1 MKAKTRSVTIILST
15 SRAIFTLAAS
25 FISSMAWF
33 SASRNVKANGSGFEV
48 SKENSILDSI
58 EIHSDAISAD
68 DVVLIHDDLLATGG
82 SMKAAYDLVSLFH
95 PREIFINF
103 IIELRMEGLKGREA
117 LGADKN
123 ISTLLT
129 LHE

>member
-1 MKAKTRSVTIILST
+1 M
-15 SRAIFTLAAS
+15 LAAELGAG
-25 FISSMAWF
+25 FVLCRKPGKLPGVTLK
-33 SASRNVKANGSGFEV
+33 ASYR
-48 SKENSILDSI
+48 KEYGLDSI